1 MQLMDIVED
10 FELPATG
17 GQTFKLSAM
26 RGAPLVLYFYP
37 KDDTPGCTDE
47 GLQFKTLYPEFSA
60 LKCSV
65 LGISRD
71 TIAAHERFKAKMDFP
86 FPLLSDTE
94 EKACTLFDV
103 MKLKNMYGKTV
114 RGIAR
119 STFVIDSQGHLRCE
133 WRGLSVPG
141 HAAEVLAFI
150 KSLT

>member
-17 GQTFKLSAM
+17 GQLFKLSAM
-26 RGAPLVLYFYP
+26 RGGPLVLYFYP

-47 GLQFKTLYPEFSA
+47 VFQFKTLYPEFTK

-71 TIAAHERFKAKMDFP
+71 TISSHERFKAKMEFP
-86 FPLLSDTE
+86 FPLLSDVD

-114 RGIAR
+114 RGISR
-119 STFVIDSQGHLRCE
+119 STFVIDAAGHLRRE

-141 HAAEVLAFI
+141 HAAEVLTFV
-150 KSLT
+150 KTL